1 MRHCGSTRAGLASA
15 ARAGALV
22 FTAVSVGCAAHQ
34 RQASVVPT
42 PSALAQY
49 IAKVRS
55 ASAPPPP
62 KRPPVQTIEQLDPRL
77 ATALTA
83 LQVARS
89 PANYRDVA
97 AQYARLHI
105 IDAADKYLTAAIEID
120 RDDPA
125 SYDARARLYRD
136 AGFPGMGLGDAYRA
150 WHLSSTAGTATTMG
164 TLFEGMRQ
172 LTHAREWYRK
182 ALTLSPDAW
191 YALNN
196 ICHLDTVEA
205 RRTAVTSCTR
215 ALAAAPGSA
224 VAQNNLALA
233 FAVAGDLDQAREHF
247 AAAGGDTAA
256 AYNMGII
263 FMAKRQYEDA
273 ATEFRAA
280 WQASPSKRVADR
292 LAQAMASQHIT
303 R

>member
-1 MRHCGSTRAGLASA
+1 MRHCGNTRAGLASA
-15 ARAGALV
+15 ARVGALL

-34 RQASVVPT
+34 RQTSVAAP

-62 KRPPVQTIEQLDPRL
+62 KRPPIQTIEQLDPQL
-77 ATALTA
+77 ASALAA
-83 LQVARS
+83 LQLDHS

-105 IDAADKYLTAAIEID
+105 VDAADKYLTTAIEID

-125 SYDARARLYRD
+125 SYDARARLFRD
-136 AGFPGMGLGDAYRA
+136 AGFPGMGLGDAYRT
-150 WHLSSTAGTATTMG
+150 WNLSPTAEAATTMG
-164 TLFEGMRQ
+164 TLFEGMKQ
-172 LTHAREWYRK
+172 LNHAREWYRK

-196 ICHLDTVEA
+196 ICHLDTLEA
-205 RRTAVTSCTR
+205 RRTAVLSCTR

-233 FAVAGDLDQAREHF
+233 FAVAGDLEKAREHF
-247 AAAGGDTAA
+247 AAAGDGSAA

-263 FMAKRQYEDA
+263 YMAKRQFEDA

-280 WQASPSKRVADR
+280 WQANPSKRVADR
-292 LAQAMASQHIT
+292 LAQAMASQHT
-303 R
+303 SR